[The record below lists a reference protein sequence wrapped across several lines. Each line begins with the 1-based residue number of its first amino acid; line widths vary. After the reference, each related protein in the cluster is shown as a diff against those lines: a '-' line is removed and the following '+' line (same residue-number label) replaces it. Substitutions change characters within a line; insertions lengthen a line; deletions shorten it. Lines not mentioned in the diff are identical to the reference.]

1 MKQESSICLFS
12 SGVSAAQN
20 PIVPNS
26 SLINHQDFPFKAG
39 IVVAWKA
46 DELQFHDQLTSHQHV
61 NPSSQTEA
69 SLHERNKQARSEIST
84 GFNVLPLT
92 RRKKHTVC
100 G

>member
-1 MKQESSICLFS
+1 MPCSFSKTLKQERSIFLFS
-12 SGVSAAQN
+12 SGASAIQN

-61 NPSSQTEA
+61 NQTEA
-69 SLHERNKQARSEIST
+69 SLHERSGQVKSLQ
-84 GFNVLPLT
+84 VLI
-92 RRKKHTVC
+92 C
-100 G
+100 YI